1 MHQRST
7 GSIKEKHMKYQTKNN
22 HIIMKDIEHF
32 DVHQIFKCGQNFR
45 FEQTAEN
52 TYTGIAFGKILK
64 LEQNNDTVIL
74 YDTTLDD
81 FENIWKSF
89 LALDE
94 DYNAIKKAI
103 NSDMH
108 MDLALQYGWGI
119 RILKQ
124 DFWEMLISF
133 ILSQNN
139 NIPRI
144 KKIIDALCK
153 YAGNPIDKDGYQ
165 TYTFPSLKDLS
176 DVSEENLRKLG
187 MGYRAAYIKDA
198 VEKFSSGELDLKAIQ
213 ELETLDA
220 KKQLM
225 KIKGVGEKVADC
237 ILLFGMSRYDVCPQ
251 DVWVKR
257 IFTEIYQIKD
267 LTVKKGYAFADQK
280 WGKYSGLAQQYLFYC
295 ARENTDQNPSTKKS
309 SSLKENP

>member
-1 MHQRST
+1 
-7 GSIKEKHMKYQTKNN
+7 MKYKAEDR
-22 HIIMKDIEHF
+22 HIIIANIDHF
-32 DVHQIFKCGQNFR
+32 DIRQIFDCGQNFR

-64 LEQNNDTVIL
+64 IEQNNDTVIL
-74 YDTTLDD
+74 YDTTLDA
-81 FENIWKSF
+81 FEKIWKNF

-94 DYNAIKKAI
+94 DYDAIKKTI
-103 NSDMH
+103 NSDIH
-108 MDLALQYGWGI
+108 MDRALQYGWGI

-153 YAGNPIDKDGYQ
+153 YAGHPIGKESYQ
-165 TYTFPSLKDLS
+165 SYTFPTLKDLS
-176 DVSEENLRKLG
+176 DVSEEDLRELG

-198 VEKFSSGELDLKAIQ
+198 VDKFNSGELDIKAIS
-213 ELETLDA
+213 ELKTPDA
-220 KKQLM
+220 KEQLM
-225 KIKGVGEKVADC
+225 KIKGVGAKVADC

-257 IFTEIYQIKD
+257 IFTETYQIKD

-295 ARENTDQNPSTKKS
+295 ARENTDQDPSTKNAPS
-309 SSLKENP
+309 IKEKP